1 MKTLYRTL
9 AILAAAL
16 VIVGA
21 LLAISSTSQ
30 TTNSSG
36 GIPERSAI
44 VQNKANG
51 AAGSGSSEASGA
63 AEPFEH
69 DRDSGPSLAGL
80 VEVLKNL
87 GVVAVII
94 TIVSQGKRLLSR
106 KRPPDKP
113 ARRQTA
119 PRTPAPSL

>member
-21 LLAISSTSQ
+21 LLALSSTSQ
-30 TTNSSG
+30 TTNSNSM
-36 GIPERSAI
+36 PERSAL
-44 VQNKANG
+44 VQSQANG
-51 AAGSGSSEASGA
+51 SAGSGSSEASGA
-63 AEPFEH
+63 AEPFDH
-69 DRDSGPSLAGL
+69 DEASGPSLAGM

-94 TIVSQGKRLLSR
+94 TIVSQGKRLLSG

-119 PRTPAPSL
+119 PRTSAPSL

>member
-30 TTNSSG
+30 ATNSES
-36 GIPERSAI
+36 IPERSAI
-44 VQNKANG
+44 AQSQANG
-51 AAGSGSSEASGA
+51 SAGSSSSGASGA
-63 AEPFEH
+63 AEPFGH
-69 DRDSGPSLAGL
+69 DEASGPSLGGLAG
-80 VEVLKNL
+80 VLKNL
-87 GVVAVII
+87 AVVAAII

-106 KRPPDKP
+106 KRPPDEP
-113 ARRQTA
+113 APRQSA

>member
-21 LLAISSTSQ
+21 LLALSSTSQ
-30 TTNSSG
+30 TTNSDS
-36 GIPERSAI
+36 ISERSAI
-44 VQNKANG
+44 VQSQANG
-51 AAGSGSSEASGA
+51 SAGSSSSVASGA
-63 AEPFEH
+63 AEPFDH
-69 DRDSGPSLAGL
+69 DAARGPSLAGL

-87 GVVAVII
+87 GVVALII

-113 ARRQTA
+113 APRQTA